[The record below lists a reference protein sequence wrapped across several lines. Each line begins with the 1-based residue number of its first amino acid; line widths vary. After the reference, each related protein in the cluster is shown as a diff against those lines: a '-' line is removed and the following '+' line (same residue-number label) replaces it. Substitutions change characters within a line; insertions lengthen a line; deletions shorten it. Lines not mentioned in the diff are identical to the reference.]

1 MFKIKENW
9 VVNNECWSHISRKK
23 ITADW
28 SWLKLLITQIQLTD
42 NMTYSYAKYLEMKCY
57 KYTIVCPGGGDKLET
72 STRFMGTLS
81 ILLLL
86 ILCHCPY
93 SLTRML
99 IRGSK
104 KRWGLKRDWARI
116 IKQHYKRER
125 KKSVFSLSHL
135 IS

>member
-1 MFKIKENW
+1 MNADLIYQEK
-9 VVNNECWSHISRKK
+9 KK

-42 NMTYSYAKYLEMKCY
+42 TLNMNRSYYLEMKCY
-57 KYTIVCPGGGDKLET
+57 KYTIVCTGVGDKLET
-72 STRFMGTLS
+72 STQFMGTLS

-125 KKSVFSLSHL
+125 KKAVFSLSHL